1 MTPPPA
7 VEPSESFDSLPPLT
21 QFPRADDRPLPHSLD
36 VEAAILGCCLVDG
49 QETTD
54 LCIVRGITALSFFH
68 KPHATLWRKFQDL
81 RSRGQPV
88 DIALVL
94 QDFSNP
100 APADIVALLNQ
111 ISANAATTRSAPTLV
126 DRLLE
131 YERRR
136 QVIEGAETL
145 IEDAYDSKTP
155 VAEFATA
162 AVNTLSA
169 IEESSRRTLRDRYT
183 ARAFRQEPAPEP
195 AEPRIFIAGK
205 PVCTPGNITNI
216 IAQAKAGKTAY
227 LGALIAA
234 ALAADASREDRD
246 TLGITAKAPGL
257 RALIHIDTEQSV
269 YDHDQLIRVALRR
282 AGVDTAPDWLQSYAL
297 AGFDAPDLRLVFRE
311 LLVRAHRKGGV
322 YAVILD
328 GAADFVRDVNAPEE
342 CNPFVAEL
350 HGLAIEHDC
359 PIITVVHENPGQDA
373 GKMRGHLGS
382 QLERKAE
389 SNLRLRKNDEITTV
403 FSEKMRRA
411 PILEKD
417 GPRFKWAPQDMM
429 HMSCGSAGTS
439 KDEVKRDK
447 LLDLATAVFEHAGK
461 RSLRYAEFLR
471 IMAELRKISPSYAED
486 KFTEMKKLGVLRKDV
501 IGSWSI
507 PE

>member
-1 MTPPPA
+1 MS
-7 VEPSESFDSLPPLT
+7 EPTESFESLPPVT
-21 QFPRADDRPLPHSLD
+21 EFPSQRELPHNTDAESAL
-36 VEAAILGCCLVDG
+36 LGCCLVDG
-49 QETTD
+49 TETTD
-54 LCIVRGITALSFFH
+54 TCRARGITALSFFH
-68 KPHATLWRKFQDL
+68 EPHALLWRKFQDL

-94 QDFSNP
+94 QDFGNP
-100 APADIVALLNQ
+100 APADIITLLNQ
-111 ISANAATTRSAPTLV
+111 ISGEASTTAAAPALI
-126 DRLLE
+126 DKILE
-131 YERRR
+131 TERRR
-136 QVIEGAETL
+136 DVIRGAKTL
-145 IEDAYDSKTP
+145 LESAYDSKAP

-162 AVNTLSA
+162 AVAALQG
-169 IEESSRRTLRDRYT
+169 IEESSRLTLRDRYT
-183 ARAFRQEPAPEP
+183 SRAFRQDHPPAP
-195 AEPRIFIAGK
+195 AEPRIFISGK
-205 PVCTPGNITNI
+205 PVCSPGNITNL

-227 LGALIAA
+227 LGAMLAA
-234 ALAADASREDRD
+234 ALAADADRQDRD
-246 TLGITAKAPGL
+246 TLGITAKPPG
-257 RALIHIDTEQSV
+257 RKAFIHIDTEQSI
-269 YDHDQLIRVALRR
+269 YDHDQLIRLALRR
-282 AGVDTAPDWLQSYAL
+282 AGVDTAPNWLQSYAL